1 MSAASALNLMW
12 VLSCLASFHLCLF
25 PAFCTTSFT
34 RAFLLC
40 TNFST
45 KILLTFGASDM
56 FVVLVTSSFFP
67 RFYFFAHRYWV
78 LVLKFSAGNML
89 SCLLNNGSVL
99 SRAWLQFIFPAFFS
113 VFSSLL
119 NNASILSRAWHQVF
133 FPVLFSLLSCLP
145 INGSVFSRAW
155 HQTSTRLM
163 LFLLLFI
170 SKFFTCYVFY
180 ISSDAPQIP
189 IFCNPG

>member
-1 MSAASALNLMW
+1 MSAASALNLMCLD
-12 VLSCLASFHLCLF
+12 LSCVLPSLF
-25 PAFCTTSFT
+25 VPY
-34 RAFLLC
+34 LLHHFIYPR
-40 TNFST
+40 FSPLH
-45 KILLTFGASDM
+45 KFQYLLTFGASDM

-78 LVLKFSAGNML
+78 LVLKFGAGNML

-133 FPVLFSLLSCLP
+133 FPLLFSLLSRLP
-145 INGSVFSRAW
+145 INGSLFSRAW
-155 HQTSTRLM
+155 QQTSTRLI

-170 SKFFTCYVFY
+170 SKCLSCYVFY
-180 ISSDAPQIP
+180 FSSDAPQIP
-189 IFCNPG
+189 ILCNPG